1 MGNFGTV
8 VRERPQA
15 TIFLLP
21 LTALGLAEK
30 RRREGEGLLKA
41 NMLSTPAG

>member
-15 TIFLLP
+15 TIFLIP

-30 RRREGEGLLKA
+30 RRR
-41 NMLSTPAG
+41 AGKEFLQADNLGAHTG